1 MKGPTLS
8 LAFVASLFALFSSQ
22 TTQAQEDVVIN
33 EVNLVTGP
41 NYSQF
46 VELYGEP
53 NASLE
58 GTSLVILKSLQV
70 SGAWTALVQSVVG
83 LDTLSLDAEGFL
95 AVEGVGWQ
103 NTLTAV
109 VLAEGSSRLWWTNP
123 PLSRACWTPCSTET
137 PA

>member
-1 MKGPTLS
+1 MFLASCREKKGTLPS
-8 LAFVASLFALFSSQ
+8 VSIHNQKNERTHLVFGLRGLVVRVVFVPQ

-83 LDTLSLDAEGFL
+83 LDTLSLDAEDS
-95 AVEGVGWQ
+95 W
-103 NTLTAV
+103 
-109 VLAEGSSRLWWTNP
+109 RW
-123 PLSRACWTPCSTET
+123 RALGGKTP
-137 PA
+137 